1 MKITAAVDSVFDMPS
16 LTRCQSDSFRVNK
29 RDDCAVSSRGVTSQ
43 LIATA
48 GLNIE
53 LTRVNLSDWSSSG
66 PLFLELMK
74 NKSRAYDMIFL
85 KSTLMEERID
95 NGILFSNVLDLSRLV
110 LITKHTTNN
119 GDVLLPNLSII
130 LAQFTGSALIVVIT
144 IYVALI
150 MVKLCTKRTFK
161 FEKLI
166 TLTLVKT
173 TKLMSMTCLFVFYQA
188 VISQYLL
195 IKTPPD
201 VLTKTLTALD
211 RTANGLAQI
220 YF

>member
-74 NKSRAYDMIFL
+74 NKSRAYDMILL

-95 NGILFSNVLDLSRLV
+95 NGIQFSNVLDPSRLV
-110 LITKHTTNN
+110 LITKHTNN
-119 GDVLLPNLSII
+119 TDVLLPNLSII